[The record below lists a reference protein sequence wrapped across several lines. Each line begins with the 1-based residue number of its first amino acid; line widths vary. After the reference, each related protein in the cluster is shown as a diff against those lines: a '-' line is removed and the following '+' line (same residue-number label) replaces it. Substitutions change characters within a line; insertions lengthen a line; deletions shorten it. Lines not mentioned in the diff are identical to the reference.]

1 MELTLHGKRVLITG
15 ASSGLSLHFAQ
26 ILARS
31 GAEVTLSARRLNK
44 VQEAAE
50 EIRKGGHVA
59 EAMELDV
66 RDNSSVTKAFLA
78 DPYDVVIN
86 NAGISGSGRA
96 LEMKIEEFESVLQ
109 TNLLGVFA
117 VAQAAAQKMS
127 SRGGS
132 IINIASILGLR
143 VAGQVCAYIA
153 SKAAIVQLTKA
164 LALEWARY
172 HIRVNAICPGY
183 IETPFNKAFFKS
195 EAGQALIRRIP
206 QRRLGQISD
215 LDAPLLLLAS
225 DASSYMTGS
234 ILVVDGGHLVSS
246 L

>member
-1 MELTLHGKRVLITG
+1 MDLTLHGKRVLVTG
-15 ASSGLSLHFAQ
+15 ASSGLGLHFAQ

-50 EIRKGGHVA
+50 EIRKAGHVA

-143 VAGQVCAYIA
+143 VAGQVCAYTA

-183 IETPFNKAFFKS
+183 IETPINKAFFKS
-195 EAGQALIRRIP
+195 EAGQALISRIP
-206 QRRLGQISD
+206 QRRLGQLSD

>member
-15 ASSGLSLHFAQ
+15 ASSGLGLHFAQ

-44 VQEAAE
+44 VQETAE
-50 EIRKGGHVA
+50 EIRKRGHVA

-86 NAGISGSGRA
+86 NASISSSEGA

-143 VAGQVCAYIA
+143 AAGQVCAYIA

-164 LALEWARY
+164 LALELARY
-172 HIRVNAICPGY
+172 HIRFNAICPGY
-183 IETPFNKAFFKS
+183 IETPFNEAFFKS
-195 EAGQALIRRIP
+195 DAGQALIRRIP

>member
-15 ASSGLSLHFAQ
+15 ASSGLGLHFAQ

-86 NAGISGSGRA
+86 NASISGSEGA

>member
-1 MELTLHGKRVLITG
+1 MDLTLHGKRVLVTG
-15 ASSGLSLHFAQ
+15 ASSGLGLHFAQ

-50 EIRKGGHVA
+50 EIRKAGHVA

-132 IINIASILGLR
+132 IINISSILGLR

>member
-1 MELTLHGKRVLITG
+1 MDLTLHGKRVLVTG
-15 ASSGLSLHFAQ
+15 ASSGLGLYFAQ

-50 EIRKGGHVA
+50 EIRKAGHVA

-143 VAGQVCAYIA
+143 VAGQVCAYTA
-153 SKAAIVQLTKA
+153 SKAAIVHLTKA

-183 IETPFNKAFFKS
+183 IETPINKAFFKS
-195 EAGQALIRRIP
+195 EAGQALISRIP
-206 QRRLGQISD
+206 QRRLGQLSD

>member
-1 MELTLHGKRVLITG
+1 MDLTLHGKRVLVTG
-15 ASSGLSLHFAQ
+15 ASSGLGLHFAQ

-50 EIRKGGHVA
+50 EIRKAGHVA
-59 EAMELDV
+59 EAIELDV

-143 VAGQVCAYIA
+143 VAGQVCAYTA

-195 EAGQALIRRIP
+195 EAGQALISRIP
-206 QRRLGQISD
+206 QRRLGQLSD